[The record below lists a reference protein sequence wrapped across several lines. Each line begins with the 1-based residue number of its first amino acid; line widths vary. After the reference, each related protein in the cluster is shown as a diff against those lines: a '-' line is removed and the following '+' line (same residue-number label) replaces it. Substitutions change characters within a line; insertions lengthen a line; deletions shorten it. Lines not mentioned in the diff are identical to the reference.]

1 MIPVAFQW
9 KGSILAA
16 RRSRAAFTIL
26 EIMIA
31 ISIFAMVLTAIYTIW
46 ISILKG
52 SKTAMAA
59 AAGVQ
64 RSRIAIRSIEDA
76 LLTTTMYSA
85 NINEYSFVG
94 EANSVSMLARLPAT
108 FPGVGRYGDQVVRRV
123 SFYTQA
129 GKDGM
134 DELIMSQHPM
144 LLDTTGTVEAYTI
157 TLARDVSE
165 FSLGYYDAQK
175 KKWSEDWIITTNQL
189 PKMVRVILGLG
200 KLPGSNSKA
209 QDVVAKIVAL
219 PATAVGPDLQGAVPA
234 TGGLNTNRLGQDPR
248 MGGDRL
254 RQGGGTQPGGNQ
266 FKTPKNPF

>member
-175 KKWSEDWIITTNQL
+175 KKWSEDWITTNQL